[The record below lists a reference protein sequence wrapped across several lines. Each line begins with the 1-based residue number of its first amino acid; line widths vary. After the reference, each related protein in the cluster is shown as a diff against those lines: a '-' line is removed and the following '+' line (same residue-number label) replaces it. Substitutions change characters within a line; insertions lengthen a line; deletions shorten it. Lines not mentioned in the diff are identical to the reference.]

1 MTNSLK
7 MDAIRK
13 NEISLAAENF
23 NRSYKNLHRKNVIV
37 GFDGFIDVIIHPVA
51 TRTDKNHFE
60 RIETITGFS
69 ERIASAAGKS
79 ANIEFVPLQE
89 KIGGNGPLMAMAMYN
104 TGCTV
109 TNIGLMG
116 YPDILPVFRPM
127 EEKCKLISIGNPGHT
142 DAIEFHDGKLML
154 GKLEP
159 LKDMCL
165 KNLNHVF
172 GEGNFIR
179 LLSGA
184 ELVACTNWTMLTE
197 MEEIL
202 EYIIENL
209 PAGGT
214 VSFFFD
220 LADPEKRTDQDKM
233 KLLKQLAALNLKAD
247 CILGLNFREAEQ
259 ISELLEIRT
268 IPENSPSGLQ
278 ASASVLKKK
287 LGVYGVVIHALD
299 CAGAS
304 VGEEETGIP
313 GPYCAK
319 PRLTT
324 GGGDHFNGGFCSG
337 LLAGLSIKDALYT
350 AVATSGW
357 YVRNKKSPQAED
369 ITGLLLNWVNG
380 SLTD

>member
-1 MTNSLK
+1 
-7 MDAIRK
+7 MDTIIR

-23 NRSYKNLHRKNVIV
+23 AGSYKNLRQKNVVV

-51 TRTDKNHFE
+51 TRKDKNKFE
-60 RIETITGFS
+60 RIETITEFS

-79 ANIEFVPLQE
+79 ANIEFVPLLE

-104 TGCTV
+104 TGSSV
-109 TNIGLMG
+109 TNIGLLG

-127 EEKCKLISIGNPGHT
+127 GEKCRLISVGNPGHT
-142 DAIEFHDGKLML
+142 DAIEFDDGKLML

-172 GEGNFIR
+172 GEGNFIK

-184 ELVACTNWTMLTE
+184 DLVACTNWTMLTE

-202 EYIIENL
+202 EYIITNL
-209 PAGGT
+209 PPAGK
-214 VSFFFD
+214 VKFFFD
-220 LADPEKRTDQDKM
+220 LADPEKRTDQDKT
-233 KLLKQLAALNLKAD
+233 KLLQQLAELNKKAG

-259 ISELLEIRT
+259 VLELLEINT
-268 IPENSPSGLQ
+268 LLINSSSGLQ
-278 ASASVLKKK
+278 QSAAMLKKK
-287 LGVYGVVIHALD
+287 LGIYGVVIHALD

-304 VGEEETGIP
+304 LGDEEAGIP
-313 GPYCAK
+313 GPYCKK
-319 PRLTT
+319 PSLTT

-337 LLAGLSIKDALYT
+337 LLAGLNVKDALYI

-357 YVRNKKSPQAED
+357 YVRNKRSPNPEG
-369 ITGLLLNWVNG
+369 ITELLLNWMDG
-380 SLTD
+380 RLTD